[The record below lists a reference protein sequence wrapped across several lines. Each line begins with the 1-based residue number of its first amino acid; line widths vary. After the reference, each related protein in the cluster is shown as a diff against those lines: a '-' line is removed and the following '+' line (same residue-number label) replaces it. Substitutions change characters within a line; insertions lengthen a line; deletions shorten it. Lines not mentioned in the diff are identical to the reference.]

1 MKRILQCA
9 EDSARYS
16 TVIACENV
24 RFAQNDAVLWAH
36 RMYRTNDCNSL
47 RKSEVGTQVTLAGWV
62 NVTRDHGGVI
72 FIDLRDREG
81 LTQVVFR
88 PEENAELAKQAHTLR
103 GEDVIQVFGRV
114 AARLP
119 GTENANL
126 ATGDIEII
134 PSELRILNRADPLPF
149 PIDAEP
155 QNEDLRMTHR
165 YLDLRRPRLSRN
177 LRIRHLVAKTTRGYL
192 DSQGFVEVETPILS
206 KSTPEGARDFLVPS
220 RIMSGKFYALPQA
233 PQQYK
238 QLLMVA
244 GVEKYF
250 QIAKCFRDEDLR
262 ADRQPEF
269 TQIDIEAS
277 FVVPEDVFAVTEGMF
292 AAIFKAARDIDIKTP
307 FDRLT
312 YREAVDRFGSDKPD
326 RRFGMELVDLGEIFR
341 TSSFKVFR
349 SALDAGGVVKA
360 INTKG
365 FAGIT
370 IGQVDELIEIAK
382 LHGAKGLAFIK
393 IENGEWKSPIVKFFS
408 DAEKTDL
415 QSKLNIEEG
424 DCVFFAADKWGI
436 ACEVLGRLR
445 LRIAEM
451 QDLLGRAHS
460 PSASDWDFLWVTDFP
475 LFEWSPEENKWN
487 AMHHP
492 FTRPKA
498 EDMPLFEAKKF
509 PEVRADAYDVVLNGV
524 EIGGGSIRIHEPKLQ
539 DKMFETLGI
548 SPVDRESQFG
558 HLLLALRLGA
568 PPHGGIAFGLDRLV
582 MLICGEQSIREVMA
596 FPKNNRS
603 MDLMTQSP
611 AEVGPRQLMDLSL
624 ELRKDRKP

>member
-1 MKRILQCA
+1 M
-9 EDSARYS
+9 
-16 TVIACENV
+16 
-24 RFAQNDAVLWAH
+24 F
-36 RMYRTNDCNSL
+36 RTHDCNSL
-47 RKSEVGTQVTLAGWV
+47 RKSDIGRQITLAGWV

-72 FIDLRDREG
+72 FIDLRDRQG

-103 GEDVIQVFGRV
+103 GEDVIQVSGAV

-119 GTENANL
+119 GTENPNL

-134 PSELRILNRADPLPF
+134 PSDLRILNRADPLPF
-149 PIDAEP
+149 PLDTEP

-165 YLDLRRPRLSRN
+165 YLDLRRPRLARN
-177 LRIRHLVAKTTRGYL
+177 LRIRHRAAKATRDYL
-192 DSQGFVEVETPILS
+192 DSQGFVEVETPVLS

-220 RIMSGKFYALPQA
+220 RITPGKFYALPQA

-277 FVVPEDVFAVTEGMF
+277 FVTPDDIFAVTEGML
-292 AAIFKAARDIDIKTP
+292 AAIFKATRDVDIKTP

-312 YREAVDRFGSDKPD
+312 YREALDRYGSDKPD
-326 RRFGMELVDLGEIFR
+326 RRFEMELVDLGETFR
-341 TSSFKVFR
+341 NSSFKVFR
-349 SALDAGGVVKA
+349 GALDAGGFVKA
-360 INTKG
+360 INAKG

-370 IGQVDELIEIAK
+370 IGQADELTEIAK

-393 IENGEWKSPIVKFFS
+393 VENGEWKSPIVKFFS
-408 DAEKTDL
+408 DAEKTAL
-415 QSKLNIEEG
+415 QSELNIEEG
-424 DCVFFAADKWGI
+424 DCVFFAADKWEL

-451 QDLLGRAHS
+451 LDLHGRTRPPGA
-460 PSASDWDFLWVTDFP
+460 PDWDFLWVIDFP
-475 LFEWSPEENKWN
+475 LFEWSPDENKWN

-498 EDMPLFEAKKF
+498 EDIPLFEAKKF
-509 PEVRADAYDVVLNGV
+509 PEVRAEAYDVVLNGV
-524 EIGGGSIRIHEPKLQ
+524 EIGGGSMRIYESELQ
-539 DKMFETLGI
+539 DKMFAALGI
-548 SPVDRESQFG
+548 SPEARESQFG
-558 HLLLALRLGA
+558 HLLRALRLGA
-568 PPHGGIAFGLDRLV
+568 PPHGGIAFGFDRLV
-582 MLICGEQSIREVMA
+582 MLICGEQGIREVMA
-596 FPKNNRS
+596 FPKNNRG

-611 AEVGPRQLMDLSL
+611 AEVDARQLRDLKIQVA
-624 ELRKDRKP
+624 RDIRKPNIPNEITE

>member
-1 MKRILQCA
+1 
-9 EDSARYS
+9 
-16 TVIACENV
+16 
-24 RFAQNDAVLWAH
+24 
-36 RMYRTNDCNSL
+36 MYRTHNSNSL
-47 RKSEVGTQVTLAGWV
+47 RKSDIGQRVTLAGWV

-103 GEDVIQVFGRV
+103 GEDVIQVSGQV

-119 GTENANL
+119 RTENPNL
-126 ATGDIEII
+126 ATGEIEII

-165 YLDLRRPRLSRN
+165 YLDLRRPRLAHN
-177 LRIRHLVAKTTRGYL
+177 LRMRHRAAKATRDFL
-192 DSQGFVEVETPILS
+192 DSQGYVEIETPILS

-220 RIMSGKFYALPQA
+220 RIAPGKFYALPQA

-277 FVVPEDVFAVTEGMF
+277 FVTPGDIFAVTEGMLS
-292 AAIFKAARDIDIKTP
+292 AIFKATLNLDIKTP

-312 YREAVDRFGSDKPD
+312 YREAVNRYGSDKPE
-326 RRFGMELVDLGEIFR
+326 RRFGMELVDLGEIF
-341 TSSFKVFR
+341 SESNFKVFR
-349 SALDAGGVVKA
+349 GALDAGGVLKA
-360 INTKG
+360 INAKG

-370 IGQVDELIEIAK
+370 IGQADELTEIAK

-408 DAEKTDL
+408 DAEKAAL
-415 QSKLNIEEG
+415 QSSLSIEEG
-424 DCVFFAADKWGI
+424 DCVFFVADKWEI

-445 LRIAEM
+445 LRIAEI
-451 QDLLGRAHS
+451 QNLVGS
-460 PSASDWDFLWVTDFP
+460 GKGQSGSDWDFLWVTDFP

-492 FTRPKA
+492 FTRPKT

-509 PEVRADAYDVVLNGV
+509 PEVRAEAYDVVLNGV
-524 EIGGGSIRIHEPKLQ
+524 EIGGGSMRIYEPELQ
-539 DKMFETLGI
+539 EKMFEALGI
-548 SPVDRESQFG
+548 SPEARQSQFG
-558 HLLLALRLGA
+558 HLLRALRFGA
-568 PPHGGIAFGLDRLV
+568 PPHGGIALGLDRLV
-582 MLICGEQSIREVMA
+582 MLICCEQSIRDVMA
-596 FPKNNRS
+596 FPKNNRG
-603 MDLMTQSP
+603 MDLMSQSP
-611 AEVGPRQLMDLSL
+611 AEVDPRQLRDLSL
-624 ELRKDRKP
+624 KLAKDKKV

>member
-1 MKRILQCA
+1 M
-9 EDSARYS
+9 
-16 TVIACENV
+16 
-24 RFAQNDAVLWAH
+24 F
-36 RMYRTNDCNSL
+36 RTHDCNSL
-47 RKSEVGTQVTLAGWV
+47 RKSDIGKEVTLAGWV

-72 FIDLRDREG
+72 FIDLRDRGG
-81 LTQVVFR
+81 LTQIVFR
-88 PEENAELAKQAHTLR
+88 PEENAELAKEAHTLR
-103 GEDVIQVFGRV
+103 SEDVIQVSGRV

-119 GTENANL
+119 GTENPNL

-134 PSELRILNRADPLPF
+134 PSQLRILNRADTLPF

-165 YLDLRRPRLSRN
+165 YFDLRRPRLARN
-177 LRIRHLVAKTTRGYL
+177 LRLRHVAAKATRDYL

-220 RIMSGKFYALPQA
+220 RITPGKFYALPQA

-277 FVVPEDVFAVTEGMF
+277 FVTPDDIFAVTEGML
-292 AAIFKAARDIDIKTP
+292 AAIFKATRNIELKTP

-312 YREAVDRFGSDKPD
+312 YREAVNRYGSDKPD
-326 RRFGMELVDLGEIFR
+326 RRFGMELVELGEIFR
-341 TSSFKVFR
+341 ESSFKIFR

-360 INTKG
+360 INAKG

-370 IGQVDELIEIAK
+370 IGQADELTEIAK
-382 LHGAKGLAFIK
+382 LHRAKGLAFIK
-393 IENGEWKSPIVKFFS
+393 IENGEWKSPVVKFFS
-408 DAEKTDL
+408 DAEKTAL

-445 LRIAEM
+445 LRIAEIQKLM
-451 QDLLGRAHS
+451 PATET
-460 PSASDWDFLWVTDFP
+460 WDFLWVTDFP

-498 EDMPLFEAKKF
+498 EDLPLFEAKKF
-509 PEVRADAYDVVLNGV
+509 PEVRAEAYDIVLNGV
-524 EIGGGSIRIHEPKLQ
+524 EIGGGSIRIHEPELQ
-539 DKMFETLGI
+539 EKMFETLGI
-548 SPVDRESQFG
+548 SPENWKAQFG
-558 HLLLALRLGA
+558 HLLRALHLGA
-568 PPHGGIAFGLDRLV
+568 PPHGGIALGLDRLV
-582 MLICGEQSIREVMA
+582 MLICGEQSIRDVMA
-596 FPKNNRS
+596 FPKNNRG
-603 MDLMTQSP
+603 MDLMSNSP
-611 AEVGPRQLMDLSL
+611 GEVDPRQLRDLGIKLASDKKH
-624 ELRKDRKP
+624 E

>member
-1 MKRILQCA
+1 ML
-9 EDSARYS
+9 S
-16 TVIACENV
+16 
-24 RFAQNDAVLWAH
+24 VLA
-36 RMYRTNDCNSL
+36 MYRTHDCNSL
-47 RKSEVGTQVTLAGWV
+47 RKSDISKEVALAGWV

-72 FIDLRDREG
+72 FIDLRDRKG
-81 LTQVVFR
+81 LTQIVFR
-88 PEENAELAKQAHTLR
+88 PEENGELAKQAHTLR
-103 GEDVIQVFGRV
+103 SEDVIQVSGKV

-119 GTENANL
+119 GTENPNL

-134 PSELRILNRADPLPF
+134 PSELKILNRADDLPF
-149 PIDAEP
+149 PLDAEP

-165 YLDLRRPRLSRN
+165 YYDLRRPRLARN
-177 LRIRHLVAKTTRGYL
+177 LRLRHIAAKATRDYL
-192 DSQGFVEVETPILS
+192 DSQGYVEVETPILS

-220 RIMSGKFYALPQA
+220 RITPGKFYALPQA

-277 FVVPEDVFAVTEGMF
+277 FVTPEDIFAVTEGML
-292 AAIFKAARDIDIKTP
+292 AAIFKATRNIEIKTP

-312 YREAVDRFGSDKPD
+312 YREAVDRYGSDKPD
-326 RRFGMELVDLGEIFR
+326 RRFEMELFDLGEIFR
-341 TSSFKVFR
+341 ESSFKVFR
-349 SALDAGGVVKA
+349 GALDADGVVKA
-360 INTKG
+360 INAKG

-370 IGQVDELIEIAK
+370 IGQADELTETAK

-408 DAEKTDL
+408 EAEKAAL
-415 QSKLNIEEG
+415 QSKLKIEEG
-424 DCVFFAADKWGI
+424 DCVFFGADKWEI

-445 LRIAEM
+445 LRIAEI
-451 QDLLGRAHS
+451 QDLHGRARPVRAEQAS
-460 PSASDWDFLWVTDFP
+460 SAPEWDFLWVTDFP

-492 FTRPKA
+492 FTRPNA
-498 EDMPLFEAKKF
+498 QDMALFNEKKF
-509 PEVRADAYDVVLNGV
+509 PEVRAEAYDVVLNGV
-524 EIGGGSIRIHEPKLQ
+524 EIGGGSMRIYEPELQ

-548 SPVDRESQFG
+548 SPENRQVQFG
-558 HLLLALRLGA
+558 HLLRALHLGA
-568 PPHGGIAFGLDRLV
+568 PPHGGIAFGFDRLV
-582 MLICGEQSIREVMA
+582 MLIAGEQGIRDVIA
-596 FPKNNRS
+596 FPKNNRGTDMMS
-603 MDLMTQSP
+603 NSP
-611 AEVGPRQLMDLSL
+611 AEVDARQLRDLGIKL
-624 ELRKDRKP
+624 TTDKKL

>member
-1 MKRILQCA
+1 M
-9 EDSARYS
+9 
-16 TVIACENV
+16 
-24 RFAQNDAVLWAH
+24 F
-36 RMYRTNDCNSL
+36 RTHDCNSL
-47 RKSEVGTQVTLAGWV
+47 RKSDIGRRVTLAGWV

-103 GEDVIQVFGRV
+103 GEDVIQVSGTV

-119 GTENANL
+119 GTENSNL

-134 PSELRILNRADPLPF
+134 PSGLRILNRAEPLPF

-165 YLDLRRPRLSRN
+165 YLDLRRPRFARN
-177 LRIRHLVAKTTRGYL
+177 LRIRHKAAKATRDYL

-220 RIMSGKFYALPQA
+220 RIAPGKFYALPQA

-277 FVVPEDVFAVTEGMF
+277 FVTPDDIFAVTEGML
-292 AAIFKAARDIDIKTP
+292 AAIFKATRDVDIKTP
-307 FDRLT
+307 FERLT
-312 YREAVDRFGSDKPD
+312 YREALDRYGSDKPD
-326 RRFGMELVDLGEIFR
+326 RRFEMELVDLGETFR
-341 TSSFKVFR
+341 ESSFKVFR
-349 SALDAGGVVKA
+349 GALDAGGVVKA
-360 INTKG
+360 INAKG

-370 IGQVDELIEIAK
+370 IGQADELTEIAK

-408 DAEKTDL
+408 DAEKNAL

-424 DCVFFAADKWGI
+424 DCVFFAADKWRV

-451 QDLLGRAHS
+451 QDLHGRARS
-460 PSASDWDFLWVTDFP
+460 RSAPDWNFLWVIDFP
-475 LFEWSPEENKWN
+475 LFEWSPDENKWN

-498 EDMPLFEAKKF
+498 EDMQLFEAKKF
-509 PEVRADAYDVVLNGV
+509 PEVRAEAYDVVLNGV
-524 EIGGGSIRIHEPKLQ
+524 EIGGGSMRIYEPPLQ
-539 DKMFETLGI
+539 EKMFEALGI
-548 SPVDRESQFG
+548 NSEAQQVQFG
-558 HLLLALRLGA
+558 HLLRAFRLGA
-568 PPHGGIAFGLDRLV
+568 PPHGGIAFGFDRLV
-582 MLICGEQSIREVMA
+582 MLLCGEQSIRDVMA

-603 MDLMTQSP
+603 MDLMSQSP
-611 AEVGPRQLMDLSL
+611 AEVDPKQLRDLGIKLVGDKS
-624 ELRKDRKP
+624 EGRAPLRPK

>member
-1 MKRILQCA
+1 
-9 EDSARYS
+9 
-16 TVIACENV
+16 
-24 RFAQNDAVLWAH
+24 
-36 RMYRTNDCNSL
+36 MYRTHDCNSI
-47 RKSEVGTQVTLAGWV
+47 RKTDIGKQVTLAGWV

-81 LTQVVFR
+81 LTQIVFR
-88 PEENAELAKQAHTLR
+88 PEENAELAKKAHNLR
-103 GEDVIQVFGRV
+103 NEDVIQVSGRV
-114 AARLP
+114 AARLL
-119 GTENANL
+119 GTENPNL

-134 PSELRILNRADPLPF
+134 PNSLRILNRADTLPF

-165 YLDLRRPRLSRN
+165 YFDLRRPRLARN
-177 LRIRHLVAKTTRGYL
+177 LRLRHRVAKATRDYL
-192 DSQGFVEVETPILS
+192 DRQGYVEVETPILS

-220 RIMSGKFYALPQA
+220 RLTPGKFYALPQA

-277 FVVPEDVFAVTEGMF
+277 FVTPDDIFTVTEGML
-292 AAIFKAARDIDIKTP
+292 AAIFKAARNTEIKTP

-312 YREAVDRFGSDKPD
+312 YREAVSRYGSDKPD
-326 RRFGMELVDLGEIFR
+326 RRFGMELVDLGEIFGE
-341 TSSFKVFR
+341 SSFKVFR
-349 SALDAGGVVKA
+349 NSLDARGVVKA
-360 INTKG
+360 INVKG

-370 IGQVDELIEIAK
+370 IGQADELTEIAK
-382 LHGAKGLAFIK
+382 LYGAKGLAFIK
-393 IENGEWKSPIVKFFS
+393 VENGEWKSPIVKFFS
-408 DAEKTDL
+408 EPEKAAL
-415 QSKLNIEEG
+415 KSKLKIEEG
-424 DCVFFAADKWGI
+424 DCVFFGADKWEV

-445 LRIAEM
+445 LRILEM
-451 QDLLGRAHS
+451 QKLTPVAEI
-460 PSASDWDFLWVTDFP
+460 WDFLWVTDFP

-492 FTRPKA
+492 FTRPKT
-498 EDMPLFEAKKF
+498 EDIPLFEAQKF
-509 PEVRADAYDVVLNGV
+509 PDVRAEAYDIVLNGV
-524 EIGGGSIRIHEPKLQ
+524 EIGGGSIRIHEPQLQ

-548 SPVDRESQFG
+548 SPENRQVQFG
-558 HLLLALRLGA
+558 HLLRALHLGA
-568 PPHGGIAFGLDRLV
+568 PPHGGIALGLDRLV
-582 MLICGEQSIREVMA
+582 MLICGEGSIRDVMA
-596 FPKNNRS
+596 FPKNNRA

-611 AEVGPRQLMDLSL
+611 SEVDPKQLRDLGIRLAS
-624 ELRKDRKP
+624 EKKS